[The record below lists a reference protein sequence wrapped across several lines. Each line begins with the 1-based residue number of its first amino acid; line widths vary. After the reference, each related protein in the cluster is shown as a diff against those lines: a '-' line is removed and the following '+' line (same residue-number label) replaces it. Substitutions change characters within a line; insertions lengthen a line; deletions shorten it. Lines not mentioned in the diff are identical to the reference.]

1 MLSPFGGAILRH
13 AKPGH
18 RFLLQHLRDPT
29 VPVAGYVCAM
39 ARINMDGKPIR
50 RVLEWLLNRDLTDAD
65 MAAALDVHPSNYS
78 RHKDDDDYP
87 SFEELA
93 TLGEHFHVSP
103 RMLQIAF
110 GLLDTDALILLDE
123 DEMKQYLEQGGGNH
137 MDPTGSGGKEVRK
150 SRRLSARADR
160 PPL

>member
-1 MLSPFGGAILRH
+1 
-13 AKPGH
+13 
-18 RFLLQHLRDPT
+18 
-29 VPVAGYVCAM
+29 
-39 ARINMDGKPIR
+39 MDGKPIR

-78 RHKDDDDYP
+78 RHKDDDGYP

-93 TLGEHFHVSP
+93 TLGEHFHLSP

-110 GLLDTDALILLDE
+110 GLLDTDALVLLDH
-123 DEMKQYLEQGGGNH
+123 DEMRQYLEQGGGNH
-137 MDPTGSGGKEVRK
+137 MNPAGAAGKDAGK
-150 SRRLSARADR
+150 SRGLSPRADL

>member
-1 MLSPFGGAILRH
+1 
-13 AKPGH
+13 
-18 RFLLQHLRDPT
+18 
-29 VPVAGYVCAM
+29 M
-39 ARINMDGKPIR
+39 ARTNMDGKPIR
-50 RVLEWLLNRDLTDAD
+50 RVLGWLLNRDLTDAD

-78 RHKDDDDYP
+78 RHKGDEGYP

-93 TLGEHFHVSP
+93 TLGGYFHVSP

-137 MDPTGSGGKEVRK
+137 TNPTGAEGKKVQKMLDCRHVQ
-150 SRRLSARADR
+150 
-160 PPL
+160 

>member
-1 MLSPFGGAILRH
+1 LLRNQ
-13 AKPGH
+13 ACW
-18 RFLLQHLRDPT
+18 
-29 VPVAGYVCAM
+29 YVCAM
-39 ARINMDGKPIR
+39 ARTNMDGKPIR

-78 RHKDDDDYP
+78 RHKDDDGYP

-137 MDPTGSGGKEVRK
+137 MNPTGAGGTKRPK
-150 SRRLSARADR
+150 NARLSPRADL

>member
-1 MLSPFGGAILRH
+1 MNRTVINSKFALVRAIVHNHDRW
-13 AKPGH
+13 
-18 RFLLQHLRDPT
+18 
-29 VPVAGYVCAM
+29 YVYAM
-39 ARINMDGKPIR
+39 ARTNMDGKPIR

-78 RHKDDDDYP
+78 RHKDDDGYP
-87 SFEELA
+87 SFEELV

-123 DEMKQYLEQGGGNH
+123 AEMKQYLEQGGANH
-137 MDPTGSGGKEVRK
+137 MEPAGARGNRGRK
-150 SRRLSARADR
+150 GPRLLSPRADW
-160 PPL
+160 PPH

>member
-1 MLSPFGGAILRH
+1 
-13 AKPGH
+13 
-18 RFLLQHLRDPT
+18 
-29 VPVAGYVCAM
+29 M
-39 ARINMDGKPIR
+39 AQTNMDGKPIR
-50 RVLEWLLNRDLTDAD
+50 RVLEWLLNRDLTDAH
-65 MAAALDVHPSNYS
+65 MAAALGVHPSNYS
-78 RHKDDDDYP
+78 RHKDDDGYP

-110 GLLDTDALILLDE
+110 GLLDTDALVLLDE

-137 MDPTGSGGKEVRK
+137 MNPTGAGGKK
-150 SRRLSARADR
+150 GPKLSPRADL

>member
-1 MLSPFGGAILRH
+1 MPHNH
-13 AKPGH
+13 ACC
-18 RFLLQHLRDPT
+18 
-29 VPVAGYVCAM
+29 YVCAM
-39 ARINMDGKPIR
+39 ARTNMDGKPIR

-65 MAAALDVHPSNYS
+65 IAAALDVHPSNYS
-78 RHKDDDDYP
+78 RHKDDDGYP
-87 SFEELA
+87 SFGELT

-110 GLLDTDALILLDE
+110 GLLDTDALVLLDE

-137 MDPTGSGGKEVRK
+137 MGKKGRK
-150 SRRLSARADR
+150 NPRLSACTDR

>member
-1 MLSPFGGAILRH
+1 
-13 AKPGH
+13 
-18 RFLLQHLRDPT
+18 
-29 VPVAGYVCAM
+29 M
-39 ARINMDGKPIR
+39 ARTNMDGKPIR

-65 MAAALDVHPSNYS
+65 MAAALDVHTSNYS
-78 RHKDDDDYP
+78 RHKDDERYP

-93 TLGEHFHVSP
+93 ILGEYFHISP

-110 GLLDTDALILLDE
+110 GLLGTDALILLDD

-137 MDPTGSGGKEVRK
+137 MNPTGAGGKEGQKNV
-150 SRRLSARADR
+150 RLSPRGDR

>member
-1 MLSPFGGAILRH
+1 LHECDFLCKINYPNAILKEYLRWSE
-13 AKPGH
+13 
-18 RFLLQHLRDPT
+18 RLLRNQ
-29 VPVAGYVCAM
+29 GCWYVRAM
-39 ARINMDGKPIR
+39 ARTNMDGKPIR
-50 RVLEWLLNRDLTDAD
+50 RVLEWLLNRALTDAD

-78 RHKDDDDYP
+78 RHKDDDGYP

-110 GLLDTDALILLDE
+110 GLLDSDALILLDE

-137 MDPTGSGGKEVRK
+137 MNPTGAGGKIGREK
-150 SRRLSARADR
+150 S
-160 PPL
+160 

>member
-1 MLSPFGGAILRH
+1 
-13 AKPGH
+13 
-18 RFLLQHLRDPT
+18 
-29 VPVAGYVCAM
+29 
-39 ARINMDGKPIR
+39 MDGKPIR

-78 RHKDDDDYP
+78 RHKDDDGYP

-93 TLGEHFHVSP
+93 TLGEHFNVSP

-110 GLLDTDALILLDE
+110 GLLDTDALVLLDE
-123 DEMKQYLEQGGGNH
+123 DEMKQYLQQGGGNH
-137 MDPTGSGGKEVRK
+137 MNHAVAGGKKRPK
-150 SRRLSARADR
+150 NARLSPRADL

>member
-1 MLSPFGGAILRH
+1 MPRTNL
-13 AKPGH
+13 
-18 RFLLQHLRDPT
+18 
-29 VPVAGYVCAM
+29 
-39 ARINMDGKPIR
+39 DGKPIR
-50 RVLEWLLNRDLTDAD
+50 RVLEWLLNRDLTNAD

-110 GLLDTDALILLDE
+110 GLLDTDALTLLDD
-123 DEMKQYLEQGGGNH
+123 DEMKQYLEQSGGNC
-137 MDPTGSGGKEVRK
+137 MGRGGKEGRK
-150 SRRLSARADR
+150 NPRLSSRADR

>member
-1 MLSPFGGAILRH
+1 LPHNH
-13 AKPGH
+13 ACC
-18 RFLLQHLRDPT
+18 
-29 VPVAGYVCAM
+29 YVCAM
-39 ARINMDGKPIR
+39 ARTNMDGKPIR

-87 SFEELA
+87 SFEELT

-110 GLLDTDALILLDE
+110 GLLDTDALVLLDE
-123 DEMKQYLEQGGGNH
+123 DETKQYLEQGGGNH

-150 SRRLSARADR
+150 NRRLSARADR

>member
-1 MLSPFGGAILRH
+1 MPHNH
-13 AKPGH
+13 ACC
-18 RFLLQHLRDPT
+18 
-29 VPVAGYVCAM
+29 YVCAM
-39 ARINMDGKPIR
+39 ARTNMDGKPIR

-87 SFEELA
+87 SFEELT
-93 TLGEHFHVSP
+93 TLGGYFHVSP

-137 MDPTGSGGKEVRK
+137 MNPARAGGKEGRK
-150 SRRLSARADR
+150 NPKLSPRVDL